1 VNEPVAA
8 TESALPTRSGFAHAA
23 GGSGRPD
30 WQTGQLADRHVVR
43 HDVEGPILAGGAR
56 ELADRLVAKYP
67 NPRSALVPLLYL
79 VQSEV
84 GWVPRQGMREVAEIL
99 GLRTAEVE
107 AVASFYTML
116 KLEPCGRYVVSVCT
130 NPSCSLLG
138 ARRTYDRAKEL
149 LGERAESVTEDG
161 LFTLEEEE
169 CLAACDLAP
178 VVSVN
183 YVYYDRVG
191 PEEVER
197 MIASI
202 RDGVVPEAPRGGVPG
217 DLRASSLTLAGVGT
231 LRNAGER
238 SGEAGNGEADGSG
251 RSGGSGQSAG
261 SEDDRPEAGGAA
273 HGPMGEGPA
282 HA

>member
-1 VNEPVAA
+1 VNEPVA
-8 TESALPTRSGFAHAA
+8 TEAALPTRDGFAHAA
-23 GGSGRPD
+23 GDSDRPD
-30 WQTGQLADRHVVR
+30 WQTGQLADRHMVR
-43 HDVEGPILAGGAR
+43 HDVEGPILTGEAR
-56 ELADRLVAKYP
+56 KLADRLVAKYP

-116 KLEPCGRYVVSVCT
+116 ELEPCGRYVVSVCT
-130 NPSCSLLG
+130 NPSCTLLG

-202 RDGVVPEAPRGGVPG
+202 RDGAVPEAPRGGVPG
-217 DLRASSLTLAGVGT
+217 DLKAISLRLAGVGS
-231 LRNAGER
+231 LRSDGEGGEPETP
-238 SGEAGNGEADGSG
+238 GEAN
-251 RSGGSGQSAG
+251 
-261 SEDDRPEAGGAA
+261 PEAGGEA